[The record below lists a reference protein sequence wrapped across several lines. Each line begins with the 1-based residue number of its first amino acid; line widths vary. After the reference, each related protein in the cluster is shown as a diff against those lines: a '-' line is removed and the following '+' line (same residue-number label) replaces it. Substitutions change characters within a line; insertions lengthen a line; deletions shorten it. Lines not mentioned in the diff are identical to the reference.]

1 MKNRKV
7 CRVYM
12 LDKGRIRLMTKT
24 AIYEKHQAEEDL
36 KISSYYK
43 KDYASLH
50 TWLTLVWITIGYAC
64 LAGGI
69 VFCYSDSLLQNLDF
83 TKLFVIAAV
92 AIGAY
97 LVLIVIY
104 GICASSFYKKKHNK
118 AKQRVKK
125 YYRDLS
131 RIGKLY
137 MKEKR

>member
-1 MKNRKV
+1 
-7 CRVYM
+7 M
-12 LDKGRIRLMTKT
+12 LDKSRIRLMTRA
-24 AIYEKHQAEEDL
+24 AIYEKNRAEEDL

-50 TWLTLVWITIGYAC
+50 TWITLVWVTIGYICA
-64 LAGGI
+64 AGLV
-69 VFCYSDSLLQNLDF
+69 VFCYSDSLLEDLNF
-83 TKLFVIAAV
+83 AKLFVIAAV

-104 GICASSFYKKKHNK
+104 GVCASGFYKKKHNQ

-131 RIGKLY
+131 RLGKMY
-137 MKEKR
+137 MKEKK